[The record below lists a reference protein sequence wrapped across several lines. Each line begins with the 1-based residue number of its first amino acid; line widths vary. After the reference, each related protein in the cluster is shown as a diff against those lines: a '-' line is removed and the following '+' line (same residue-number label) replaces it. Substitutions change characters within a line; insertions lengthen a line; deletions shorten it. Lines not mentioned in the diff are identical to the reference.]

1 MRLAL
6 SGLLNGFLSRG
17 GLIIPTRAWTLTL
30 ISLVMKRQKSPF
42 LPTALES
49 QPPRLRPAP
58 LFRLLLQISR
68 LTSKPPCVFLFVFF
82 FFYVGLQTTN
92 VRNAVLGFETQ

>member
-6 SGLLNGFLSRG
+6 SGLLNGLLSRG
-17 GLIIPTRAWTLTL
+17 GLLIPTRAWTLTL
-30 ISLVMKRQKSPF
+30 ISLVTKRKKSPF

-58 LFRLLLQISR
+58 LFRLLLLISR
-68 LTSKPPCVFLFVFF
+68 LMSEPPCVFLFAFF
-82 FFYVGLQTTN
+82 FFMLGSEPRMYVMP
-92 VRNAVLGFETQ
+92 F